1 MLEAP
6 ISNMVMFGMRPTM
19 ESTIDTVSVSPADG
33 ALIRFCTSLYK
44 RPGPPGLT
52 CIQAP

>member
-6 ISNMVMFGMRPTM
+6 ISNMVKFGMRPTM

-33 ALIRFCTSLYK
+33 ALTRFYTSLYK
-44 RPGPPGLT
+44 RSGPLGLK